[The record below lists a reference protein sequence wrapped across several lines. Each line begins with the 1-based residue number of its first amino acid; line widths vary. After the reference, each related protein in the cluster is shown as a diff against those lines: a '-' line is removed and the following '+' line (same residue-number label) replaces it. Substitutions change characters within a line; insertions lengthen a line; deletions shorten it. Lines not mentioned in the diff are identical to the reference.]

1 MIFFSPIYLFLVA
14 IPSLLI
20 ALWAQAKVK
29 NAMAKYNRVA
39 NRSNL
44 TGAQAARKILDSKG
58 LVNVKI
64 TTTKGWL
71 GDHYNPVSKELRL
84 SPGIYSGKSLAA
96 VGIAA
101 HEAGHALQQATKYI
115 PLALRGIIVPMASIS
130 NFAWPLLIIGIIFKM
145 TMLVYVAVIFFFAIV
160 ILQIINLPV
169 EYNAS
174 RRAKQ
179 ALINC
184 NIVTNDESEGV
195 KNVLNAAALTYVAAA
210 LGSILQL
217 LYFIGLGRRN

>member
-1 MIFFSPIYLFLVA
+1 MIFFSPMYLFMVA
-14 IPSLLI
+14 VPSFLI
-20 ALWAQAKVK
+20 AFWAQSKVK
-29 NAMAKYNRVA
+29 NAIKKYSRVRNQA
-39 NRSNL
+39 NL
-44 TGAQAARKILDSKG
+44 TGAQAARKILDQYG

-64 TTTKGWL
+64 TTTNGWL
-71 GDHYNPVSKELRL
+71 GDHYDPTSKELRL
-84 SPGIYSGKSLAA
+84 SPNIYSGKSIAA
-96 VGIAA
+96 IGIAA

-115 PLALRGIIVPMASIS
+115 PLALRSAIVPMAAVS
-130 NFAWPLLIIGIIFKM
+130 NFAWPLLIVGMIFKM
-145 TMLVYVAVIFFFAIV
+145 TMLVYVAVIFFFVVV

-179 ALINC
+179 TLINC
-184 NIVTNDESEGV
+184 NIITANEITGV

-217 LYFIGLGRRN
+217 LYFIGLSRRN